1 MELYYLSRGVDV
13 SGKFPWDLLRGSLKK
28 NIIVYSGFSILIMK
42 VVLYIS
48 VFFIPNVYVSAEI
61 EFFLNKSL
69 LIFSDHFISEFQ
81 KKKSQ

>member
-1 MELYYLSRGVDV
+1 MGSFEG
-13 SGKFPWDLLRGSLKK
+13 FPKK
-28 NIIVYSGFSILIMK
+28 NIIVFSGFSILIMK

-61 EFFLNKSL
+61 EFFLNKYL

-81 KKKSQ
+81 KKKISVILIVVLI